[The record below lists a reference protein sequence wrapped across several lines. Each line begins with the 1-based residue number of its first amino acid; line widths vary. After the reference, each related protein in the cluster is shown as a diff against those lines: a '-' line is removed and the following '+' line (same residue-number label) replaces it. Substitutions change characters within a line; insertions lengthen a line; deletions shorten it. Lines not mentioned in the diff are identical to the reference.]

1 MGGLYYCR
9 SMDSLVDFLS
19 GYGYLGMCLGAFIAG
34 SVLPMASEVLLVL
47 FLGMGLNPF
56 LLLIWATIG
65 NTMGGFSCYY
75 MARLAKREWVEKFF
89 RVPPRQMAR
98 ADRVVQKIGVW
109 AAFISFVPL
118 LGTAIVLL
126 LGFMRVNPLKISV
139 TMTAGKF
146 LRYLI
151 VVLSFTGVAE
161 LFSR

>member
-1 MGGLYYCR
+1 
-9 SMDSLVDFLS
+9 MDWLVEFLS
-19 GYGYLGMCLGAFIAG
+19 GYGYLGMGIGAFIAG

-47 FLGMGLNPF
+47 FMSMGLSPF
-56 LLLIWATIG
+56 WLLISATVG
-65 NTMGGFSCYY
+65 NTIGGFSCYY
-75 MARLAKREWVEKFF
+75 MARLANRERVERFF
-89 RVPPRQMAR
+89 KVSPRQMAR

-109 AAFISFVPL
+109 AAFLSFVPL